1 MTFSQAEAQ
10 PLQVLIVDDD
20 PQMLRTITDILRL
33 NGYAPSGATTGLGG
47 LELAATMEHSP
58 AIALVDLSL
67 PDMDGI
73 EVVSRLQAL
82 SALTQV
88 VILTGNASVDSAVRA
103 MREQSY
109 DYLIKPVQPD
119 HLLATL
125 ERAGER
131 SYRRR
136 AEEGMRESEERMR
149 QIFAHVSDALF
160 IVDDSG
166 IIVDVNPAATTL
178 TGRSLEQLQST
189 ALADVLPE
197 LNSDEAAD
205 GRSRLAAS
213 VPATAATRVLD
224 IQSARFAPGV
234 RVYTVRD
241 LTKQRQLEEE
251 LSQSRKMDAIGQL
264 AGGVAHDFNN
274 LLTVIMSYSSLLLG

>member
-1 MTFSQAEAQ
+1 MKAEAHAL
-10 PLQVLIVDDD
+10 PVLIVDDD
-20 PQMLRTITDILRL
+20 PQMLRTISDILRM
-33 NGYAPSGATTGLGG
+33 NGYAPSGATTGIGG
-47 LELAATMEHSP
+47 LELAAKMDHSP

-73 EVVSRLQAL
+73 EVVARLHTL
-82 SALTQV
+82 SSLTQV

-103 MREQSY
+103 LREQSY

-160 IVDDSG
+160 IVD
-166 IIVDVNPAATTL
+166 
-178 TGRSLEQLQST
+178 
-189 ALADVLPE
+189 
-197 LNSDEAAD
+197 
-205 GRSRLAAS
+205 
-213 VPATAATRVLD
+213 
-224 IQSARFAPGV
+224 
-234 RVYTVRD
+234 
-241 LTKQRQLEEE
+241 
-251 LSQSRKMDAIGQL
+251 
-264 AGGVAHDFNN
+264 
-274 LLTVIMSYSSLLLG
+274 